1 MKSKTN
7 RKYYIMLFI
16 VVISWGCDPV
26 INRHLYNYYSA
37 AALSALCTF
46 VCALTFL
53 FLARKKL
60 HLLKD
65 KKYLL
70 RALPICLFN
79 SLACVLQRIGLQ
91 YTSPAR
97 YAFLEHLSCAAV
109 PLILFFIF
117 KRKPNAL
124 QIVAS
129 VLCLSGCLVLSGA
142 GVFQSSVNVG
152 DALCAAAG
160 ILLGFGIVFTA
171 MCTHGLDITLFMA
184 LHMCTYFLT
193 SISLAVAMN
202 FIRIDGAPMEAFVF
216 TLSPLTLIFA
226 ALFGLFT
233 VGICW
238 LLRNEATRHVHPTAV
253 AVIAPFSAL
262 ITAVI
267 SILQGMERATPSF
280 LIACTLILASAVLAG
295 LSEEAPSEEVD
306 TSAKT

>member
-1 MKSKTN
+1 M
-7 RKYYIMLFI
+7 
-16 VVISWGCDPV
+16 
-26 INRHLYNYYSA
+26 SA
-37 AALSALCTF
+37 
-46 VCALTFL
+46 
-53 FLARKKL
+53 
-60 HLLKD
+60 
-65 KKYLL
+65 
-70 RALPICLFN
+70 
-79 SLACVLQRIGLQ
+79 G
-91 YTSPAR
+91 TS
-97 YAFLEHLSCAAV
+97 
-109 PLILFFIF
+109 
-117 KRKPNAL
+117 
-124 QIVAS
+124 
-129 VLCLSGCLVLSGA
+129 
-142 GVFQSSVNVG
+142 
-152 DALCAAAG
+152 AG

-193 SISLAVAMN
+193 SISLAIAMN

-253 AVIAPFSAL
+253 AVIAPFSAV

>member
-16 VVISWGCDPV
+16 VVIAWGCDPV
-26 INRHLYNYYSA
+26 INRRLYDYYSA
-37 AALSALCTF
+37 AALSSLCTF

-65 KKYLL
+65 KKYL
-70 RALPICLFN
+70 RAALPICLFN

-109 PLILFFIF
+109 PLILFFVF
-117 KRKPNAL
+117 KRKPNAM
-124 QIVAS
+124 QIIAS
-129 VLCLSGCLVLSGA
+129 GLCLVGCLILSGA
-142 GVFQSSVNVG
+142 GALALSYSIG

-160 ILLGFGIVFTA
+160 ILLGFGIVCTA
-171 MCTHGLDITLFMA
+171 MCTRGLDITLFMA

-193 SISLAVAMN
+193 SLSLAIAMN
-202 FIRIDGAPMEAFVF
+202 FIKVGGEPMEAFVF
-216 TLSPLTLIFA
+216 TFSPLTLLFA

-267 SILQGMERATPSF
+267 SILQGMERATPAF
-280 LIACTLILASAVLAG
+280 LIACALILASAVLAG
-295 LSEEAPSEEVD
+295 LSEEAPSEKVD
-306 TSAKT
+306 TSAQT